1 MFSPHKQMQSCLVS
15 GQKPLTLITLINYFL
30 FLNLEKG
37 HYCSSF
43 RNTCIGSQQANP
55 LLPPGE
61 TENKLT
67 AAVSVAHKMLE
78 TKAAPCTL
86 SYKESTG
93 TRQELSCKQGDR
105 NMNLQQARP
114 DAEQQKLPLTWLPRL
129 RHSVFNQQGQLSS
142 SISGCRNRNVI
153 NHGTIS
159 ALPTSPGSCLCLPAT
174 RTSGGMLSAHN

>member
-1 MFSPHKQMQSCLVS
+1 MHR
-15 GQKPLTLITLINYFL
+15 KP
-30 FLNLEKG
+30 
-37 HYCSSF
+37 
-43 RNTCIGSQQANP
+43 IGKP

-86 SYKESTG
+86 SYKESMG

-114 DAEQQKLPLTWLPRL
+114 DAEQQKLPPTWLPRL
-129 RHSVFNQQGQLSS
+129 RHCVFNQQG
-142 SISGCRNRNVI
+142 
-153 NHGTIS
+153 
-159 ALPTSPGSCLCLPAT
+159 
-174 RTSGGMLSAHN
+174 